1 MIKVNLKGC
10 YFTAFWRAADMACL
24 YFKNYKTKRGED
36 ECYEKGDIDCGL
48 HLQCPWRLRKGD
60 EILVGNQDFYH
71 FAEDIDTW
79 NNCEMDQN
87 DYIGRTYFDKAA
99 KKIAE
104 EVLPLKILEFL
115 EEKTGYIHITFE
127 RDYSLDVFPTI
138 PSKIFEEE
146 WRFINNLTEEHTVF
160 SEEPWIQVLIVD
172 DKNDWISQMIEYVS
186 FFRKKGKIEMGFNS
200 AGLHPAKR
208 LSERAI
214 EKMGKWYDVRF
225 KVGYH
230 PKYFDDMGE
239 YDFVVPIGVD
249 IEQEQVGDAMILPL
263 YQTYLSTGKEKR
275 KDILRMCR
283 KIYKEIEVQCLSGG
297 RMNIKRK

>member
-1 MIKVNLKGC
+1 
-10 YFTAFWRAADMACL
+10 
-24 YFKNYKTKRGED
+24 
-36 ECYEKGDIDCGL
+36 
-48 HLQCPWRLRKGD
+48 
-60 EILVGNQDFYH
+60 
-71 FAEDIDTW
+71 
-79 NNCEMDQN
+79 
-87 DYIGRTYFDKAA
+87 
-99 KKIAE
+99 
-104 EVLPLKILEFL
+104 
-115 EEKTGYIHITFE
+115 
-127 RDYSLDVFPTI
+127 
-138 PSKIFEEE
+138 
-146 WRFINNLTEEHTVF
+146 
-160 SEEPWIQVLIVD
+160 
-172 DKNDWISQMIEYVS
+172 MIEYVS
-186 FFRKKGKIEMGFNS
+186 FFRKKGKIEMGFHS
-200 AGLHPAKR
+200 AGLHPAER